1 LPIGLH
7 DGKVII
13 AEKGYLSRQPAA
25 TIHQRHT
32 ALLPGPNRQ
41 DEPGH
46 GPHRAPT
53 RQYIESIF

>member
-7 DGKVII
+7 DGEVII

-25 TIHQRHT
+25 TIHQRHR
-32 ALLPGPNRQ
+32 APLPGPNRQ

-46 GPHRAPT
+46 GPHPAPT
-53 RQYIESIF
+53 RQHIESIF